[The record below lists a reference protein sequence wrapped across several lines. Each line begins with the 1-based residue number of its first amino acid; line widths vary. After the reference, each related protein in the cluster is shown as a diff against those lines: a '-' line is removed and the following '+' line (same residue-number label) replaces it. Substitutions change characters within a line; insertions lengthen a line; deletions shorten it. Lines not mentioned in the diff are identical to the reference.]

1 MKHIISIIL
10 CFIFALYASEP
21 VDELEALMEMSF
33 EELLNQTI
41 VVASK
46 KAEPVSDASGT
57 VTVYSRKAMD
67 AMGIYTLKDLAEVT
81 PGYSLNVTSDND
93 AWLET
98 RGTYGTHNSKHLIL
112 VDGIS
117 INHSRNYMGQVD
129 WDLPLHFAERV
140 EFLKGPASALYGT
153 GAFNGVINIVSSP
166 KEQARVLVNIGTENF
181 KKNNDDNYIMNK
193 SLLASLTKKGT
204 YGVTH
209 LSIGYHTKDADQ
221 QPTSKNYLDELNK
234 TIETSNQTG
243 HYTIDNQQTYTA
255 IDSSGSFTLLNSD
268 TLQASAVTIDSSFSF
283 SSTGSLPHDT
293 ITVQGYPVYSKQDL
307 IDQSIILDNY
317 SFVDTLN
324 SNDIPHYVI
333 KDSLVNKQ
341 VARYLTAIDTNN
353 RIFPE
358 QYGATQNEMR
368 TQETSLFIHVSQLF
382 TEGLFKGFKI
392 GLIYTDRENGYGMG
406 WADNSSISNLHIW
419 SSLIPYLSY
428 SKDLSP
434 SLHLYSS
441 IKYNKSREFG
451 KQANR
456 VGWWAESGSSDAIM
470 NGTALPR
477 WGLFEYDVFTH
488 NIEGTSE
495 ISYSNNKDFTI
506 IAGLQYDTRW
516 QDQQRSYTIHSNAL
530 ATNGFNGGHTQLY
543 GEKAHTWS
551 EYIQI
556 SYTLPLLKGLI
567 TTTGVRQD
575 NGYLDGETYS
585 TLSPRLALVQKITDQ
600 INIRSSYSRAL
611 KAPGIQEV
619 SHNNEKSYQIENHNT
634 QYPDKQNL
642 THLKTVKPEIIET
655 LEGGITYNRSKF
667 SASYTHFYNMTTQTI
682 GKFFFWK
689 KHGAIGNGGVIDGSI
704 LESDF
709 FGNYDGTTYAQ
720 GGELEFQVTPCKRYY
735 IVANGSFAETWGFPN
750 PDTPDNKTGY
760 TPYAPIWTGNIGLS
774 YTANVFNFFTW
785 IKYIS
790 GYREFQTIKN
800 GHYTVDFNSR
810 LNLASYADL
819 TLKVTNLLNNKYK
832 TAVGAYYLPERT
844 ITVGVDTQF

>member
-1 MKHIISIIL
+1 
-10 CFIFALYASEP
+10 
-21 VDELEALMEMSF
+21 MEMSF

-46 KAEPVSDASGT
+46 KAEPVSDASGS

-93 AWLET
+93 VWLET

-112 VDGIS
+112 VDGVS
-117 INHSRNYMGQVD
+117 INNARNYMGQVD
-129 WDLPLHFAERV
+129 WDLPLHCAERI

-153 GAFNGVINIVSSP
+153 GAFNGVINIVSNTN
-166 KEQARVLVNIGTENF
+166 EQARVIINAGSENF
-181 KKNNDDNYIMNK
+181 RKNRDGNYIMNK
-193 SLLASLTKKGT
+193 SLLASLTKKGA
-204 YGVTH
+204 YGITH

-221 QPTSKNYLDELNK
+221 QPTSKNYLSELNK

-243 HYTIDNQQTYTA
+243 RYTIDNKQTYTA
-255 IDSSGSFTLLNSD
+255 IDSSGSFTLLNTD
-268 TLQASAVTIDSSFSF
+268 TLQTSDVTIDSSFSF
-283 SSTGSLPHDT
+283 SSTGSLPYDT
-293 ITVQGYPVYSKQDL
+293 ITVQGYPVYSQQELSDH
-307 IDQSIILDNY
+307 SIILGNY
-317 SFVDTLN
+317 SLIDTLN
-324 SNDIPHYVI
+324 SDGIPYYVI

-341 VARYLTAIDTNN
+341 VARYLTAIDTNTRN
-353 RIFPE
+353 FPE
-358 QYGATQNEMR
+358 QYGATQNEMQ
-368 TQETSLFIHVSQLF
+368 TQETSLFIHLSQLF
-382 TEGLFKGFKI
+382 TEGLFEGVKI

-428 SKDLSP
+428 TKELTS

-456 VGWWAESGSSDAIM
+456 VGWWAETGSSNAIIS
-470 NGTALPR
+470 GTATPR

-495 ISYSNNKDFTI
+495 LSYSNHENFTI

-516 QDQQRSYTIHSNAL
+516 QDQQRSYTIHSNAP
-530 ATNGFNGGHTQLY
+530 ATNGFNGGLTQLY

-551 EYIQI
+551 EYIQM
-556 SYTLPLLKGLI
+556 SYTLPLIKGLI

-600 INIRSSYSRAL
+600 INLRSSYSRAL

-619 SHNNEKSYQIENHNT
+619 SHNSEKSYQIDNHNAL
-634 QYPDKQNL
+634 YPDKQDL
-642 THLKTVKPEIIET
+642 TKLKTVKPEIIET
-655 LEGGITYNRSKF
+655 LEGGLTYNRAKF
-667 SASYTHFYNMTTQTI
+667 SASYTHFYNRTTQTI
-682 GKFFFWK
+682 GKFFFGK
-689 KHGAIGNGGVIDGSI
+689 KHGTLDNGGAIDGAI

-709 FGNYDGTTYAQ
+709 FGNYEGTTYAQ
-720 GGELEFQVTPCKRYY
+720 GGELEFQFTPNKTYY
-735 IVANGSFAETWGFPN
+735 IVANSSFSETWGFPN
-750 PDTPDNKTGY
+750 PDSPDNETGY
-760 TPYAPIWTGNIGLS
+760 TPYAPVWTGNLGLS
-774 YTANVFNFFTW
+774 YTASIFNSFAW
-785 IKYIS
+785 IKYVS
-790 GYREFQTIKN
+790 GYREFKTVKN
-800 GHYTVDFNSR
+800 GHFAIDINNR
-810 LNLASYADL
+810 LTLASYADL

-844 ITVGVDTQF
+844 ITIGVDTQF